1 MKQTMKP
8 NQLQQA
14 TQELS
19 SLNLGS
25 FSIPDSFPVDGMKN
39 HYICI
44 GVKAKQSA
52 DKMSTI
58 HTAKRLS
65 ADINQWRKM
74 ERQVK
79 QGVFKSMFAGMY
91 NKIVILHN
99 PTLPMAKEEK
109 LKEKK
114 VKGLSP
120 THKSKVNAM
129 MEEGKGQDDE
139 GLKAIAEEL
148 NISFERVKAYVQSF

>member
-25 FSIPDSFPVDGMKN
+25 FSIPSNISTKEKGYYV
-39 HYICI
+39 CV
-44 GVKAKQSA
+44 GVKARQSK
-52 DKMSTI
+52 DGMSTLYE
-58 HTAKRLS
+58 AKTLYAMPS
-65 ADINQWRKM
+65 LWQEM
-74 ERQVK
+74 EREAKSGRVK
-79 QGVFKSMFAGMY
+79 GMFLGIF

-109 LKEKK
+109 PKDKK
-114 VKGLSP
+114 IKGLSP

-148 NISFERVKAYVQSF
+148 GITFERVKAYIQSF